1 VAHDRP
7 SMQAGTTD
15 GTGVERLSVV
25 GDDVLLRVVDA
36 GDVEVV
42 EYVSSDRDGPPP
54 HSHPWDEIEFVIE
67 GDVEFLV
74 GDRWSRG
81 GPGTVQ
87 MLPRGVA
94 HAVRIPTGTARI
106 LMITLGPPYA
116 GFAREVAALGVTGY
130 PDPAT
135 LLEIAGRH
143 GLRLAT
149 PTDRSAGRPDT
160 V

>member
-1 VAHDRP
+1 MQHERLAIP
-7 SMQAGTTD
+7 SGVTD
-15 GTGVERLSVV
+15 GSAFERLSLV

-54 HSHPWDEIEFVIE
+54 HSHAWDEIEYVIE

-87 MLPRGVA
+87 MLPRGTP
-94 HAVRIPTGTARI
+94 HAVRIPMGTARI
-106 LMITLGPPYA
+106 LMITLGAPYA
-116 GFAREVAALGVTGY
+116 GFAREMAALGADGY
-130 PDPAT
+130 PDLPT
-135 LLEIAGRH
+135 LLEIASRH
-143 GLRLAT
+143 GLR
-149 PTDRSAGRPDT
+149 PGGD
-160 V
+160 